1 MKRSLRVGL
10 LGLLL
15 LGFGA
20 FFLEKFSHWWEDRFD
35 PLILQ
40 AAQRYQLHPALIKA
54 VIWRESRFRPY
65 VVGRAG
71 EIGLMQLTAPVALEW
86 AVAERLGPIPR
97 ENFFD
102 PKTNVLAGTWYLVQA
117 IHHYQNT
124 DCPECYGLAEYNA
137 GRKNV
142 LRWATGPAATNSQAF
157 LQNISYPTTRLYVQS
172 VLQRRRRYMSQFSF
186 SNLRSTSSSF
196 AFPTQ
201 TAKN

>member
-1 MKRSLRVGL
+1 
-10 LGLLL
+10 
-15 LGFGA
+15 
-20 FFLEKFSHWWEDRFD
+20 
-35 PLILQ
+35 
-40 AAQRYQLHPALIKA
+40 
-54 VIWRESRFRPY
+54 
-65 VVGRAG
+65 
-71 EIGLMQLTAPVALEW
+71 MQLTAPVALEW

-102 PKTNVLAGTWYLVQA
+102 PKTNVLAGTWYLAQA

-124 DCPECYGLAEYNA
+124 DCSECYGLAEYNA

-157 LQNISYPTTRLYVQS
+157 LQNISYPTTRRYVQS